1 MKVNCLSITFWFNII
16 DNENEV
22 LKSLQEEFDDYN
34 KYELFN
40 KTDNLMQPI
49 ITGVNNQEKTN
60 LVVSQINLQYN
71 MDNTSLK
78 DEKKFK
84 EKALKLYNILIKNN
98 VKVLHTALFVN
109 SEITIDNPLKS
120 LEKIINSSFNTS
132 ELVDISIKL
141 SKCHEELFYKIVSL
155 FNKKQVKMPK
165 EVDDKGRF
173 IPLPLISFNGSFVEN
188 EMIDISYEIN
198 DKYLYDFTKNYST
211 TEFYLNKML
220 YLLFSDIESDI
231 NNILE
236 KGKF

>member
-1 MKVNCLSITFWFNII
+1 
-16 DNENEV
+16 
-22 LKSLQEEFDDYN
+22 
-34 KYELFN
+34 
-40 KTDNLMQPI
+40 
-49 ITGVNNQEKTN
+49 
-60 LVVSQINLQYN
+60 
-71 MDNTSLK
+71 
-78 DEKKFK
+78 
-84 EKALKLYNILIKNN
+84 
-98 VKVLHTALFVN
+98 
-109 SEITIDNPLKS
+109 
-120 LEKIINSSFNTS
+120 
-132 ELVDISIKL
+132 
-141 SKCHEELFYKIVSL
+141 
-155 FNKKQVKMPK
+155 MPK

>member
-109 SEITIDNPLKS
+109 SEITIDNPLK
-120 LEKIINSSFNTS
+120 
-132 ELVDISIKL
+132 
-141 SKCHEELFYKIVSL
+141 
-155 FNKKQVKMPK
+155 
-165 EVDDKGRF
+165 
-173 IPLPLISFNGSFVEN
+173 
-188 EMIDISYEIN
+188 
-198 DKYLYDFTKNYST
+198 
-211 TEFYLNKML
+211 
-220 YLLFSDIESDI
+220 
-231 NNILE
+231 
-236 KGKF
+236 